1 VETAKDEMVRFK
13 NRYLLVELIPF
24 KVNDDS
30 AIQKPSKKARIGD
43 LARDDPRQQT
53 PASEQAAQDKAMA
66 SLHSSSVAS
75 LIRQSLESNFG
86 VHAAATSAQSLS
98 VKYCNAKT
106 GMVLVRAARD
116 QLPQV
121 WSSIAF
127 LTGIPGS
134 SEAHFRYTWRVVH
147 VAGTMRSAQKFAIAL
162 ATRKIK
168 ATLQLAHTEE
178 ERKRILLMLRDAEQ
192 AIKALES

>member
-1 VETAKDEMVRFK
+1 MVRFK

-24 KVNDDS
+24 KVNDDNVM
-30 AIQKPSKKARIGD
+30 QKPSKKARIGD
-43 LARDDPRQQT
+43 LARDVEAQQT
-53 PASEQAAQDKAMA
+53 SAPEVTQDKAMA

-86 VHAAATSAQSLS
+86 VHAAACSAQSLS

-121 WSSIAF
+121 WSAVTF

-178 ERKRILLMLRDAEQ
+178 ERGRIQQMLRDAEQ